1 MREVLFNASQKEKKQ
16 GVKDMIWMFACFSVN
31 FLIHQSERT
40 GSITR
45 GNFTLGD
52 ITDLLRVARPQNRK
66 SRDVERLKVQI
77 DTPSPHHHK
86 TIQNKQHVIY
96 EKIVA
101 LNWMELWNKALCGGS
116 STYHCCN
123 TLSHRHKAGWSPSQ
137 RAQSAA
143 LSLQIFMVNKP
154 KTWWSM
160 MSEFSPIGFIF
171 SWPHVDK
178 CFLQIWR
185 FIVS

>member
-1 MREVLFNASQKEKKQ
+1 
-16 GVKDMIWMFACFSVN
+16 MFACFSVN

-40 GSITR
+40 GSI
-45 GNFTLGD
+45 TLGD

-101 LNWMELWNKALCGGS
+101 LN
-116 STYHCCN
+116 
-123 TLSHRHKAGWSPSQ
+123 
-137 RAQSAA
+137 
-143 LSLQIFMVNKP
+143 
-154 KTWWSM
+154 
-160 MSEFSPIGFIF
+160 
-171 SWPHVDK
+171 
-178 CFLQIWR
+178 
-185 FIVS
+185 